1 MRILLVEDEIRIGD
15 NLKKGLEQENM
26 VVDLER
32 DGESGF
38 DMAMTEEY
46 DVIVLDRMLPKKQ
59 GLEIAKDLRK
69 NQIKTPILFLT
80 ALGSTQDKV
89 TGLEIG
95 GDDYLV
101 KPFAFEEF
109 LARIKAL
116 GRRPKVLLPSKLKFG
131 ELELDQ
137 NEKTTQYGGKNLSL
151 SQKEFSLLEYFL
163 RNAGRVLSKDAIIAN
178 AWNFESDILPN
189 TVEVYIKHL
198 REKLEKQKN
207 GAGNLI
213 ETVRGFGYKLKSK
226 IKN

>member
-189 TVEVYIKHL
+189 TVEVTI
-198 REKLEKQKN
+198 RNIRNKLEKPFPDGRPVIQ
-207 GAGNLI
+207 
-213 ETVRGFGYKLKSK
+213 TVRGFGYK
-226 IKN
+226 IGE